1 MPSGEHLRLSDDKDF
16 VMSEMKR
23 SMRNN
28 MEDTVWPAVQYLW
41 KLHPLFSW
49 VNDKI
54 GLQFKRDEVPV
65 CTSEKLPAGAVIFIV
80 TGSIPN
86 KKSTPLVDEWFGV
99 LYQDGKFVKN
109 VSMNDAVQ
117 MTELRSM
124 KTPNPDKLTEELLTD
139 ASVLLPD
146 VVEKARHYLKGFY
159 TSYQN
164 EINPMLDEEIDKL
177 ADLQEKHKDYQ
188 LSLFENERKRSEAER
203 KVDDLFDRFVN
214 WVNDTL
220 TIQDNPYIRII
231 SVVMG
236 V

>member
-1 MPSGEHLRLSDDKDF
+1 M
-16 VMSEMKR
+16 
-23 SMRNN
+23 
-28 MEDTVWPAVQYLW
+28 
-41 KLHPLFSW
+41 
-49 VNDKI
+49 
-54 GLQFKRDEVPV
+54 
-65 CTSEKLPAGAVIFIV
+65 
-80 TGSIPN
+80 
-86 KKSTPLVDEWFGV
+86 
-99 LYQDGKFVKN
+99 
-109 VSMNDAVQ
+109 
-117 MTELRSM
+117 
-124 KTPNPDKLTEELLTD
+124 
-139 ASVLLPD
+139 
-146 VVEKARHYLKGFY
+146 EKARHYLKGFY

>member
-1 MPSGEHLRLSDDKDF
+1 M
-16 VMSEMKR
+16 
-23 SMRNN
+23 
-28 MEDTVWPAVQYLW
+28 
-41 KLHPLFSW
+41 
-49 VNDKI
+49 
-54 GLQFKRDEVPV
+54 
-65 CTSEKLPAGAVIFIV
+65 
-80 TGSIPN
+80 
-86 KKSTPLVDEWFGV
+86 
-99 LYQDGKFVKN
+99 KN